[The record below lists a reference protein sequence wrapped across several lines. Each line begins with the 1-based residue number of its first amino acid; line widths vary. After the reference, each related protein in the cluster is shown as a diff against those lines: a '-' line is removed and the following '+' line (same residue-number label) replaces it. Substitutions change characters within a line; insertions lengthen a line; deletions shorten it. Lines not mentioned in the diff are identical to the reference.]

1 MDLTTIKKRLENCY
15 YYSAKECIKDFK
27 TMFTNCY
34 VYNKAGEDVVLMGQT
49 LEKVFLNKLQEM
61 PKEEVELPMPPTKGG
76 KGRKGKKGPRPS
88 LPRIGMSSST
98 PMMSLPPPSLG
109 MAAPVPPTLHPASY
123 LTPPVPGSTNL
134 PTTGMNPP
142 PPPVLQGRPFN
153 SNTNNDTNSP
163 FQRSMVPPNLTPAM
177 IPPPLM
183 PSSTPLRSSSS
194 ASKKGIKRK
203 ADTTTPLSHEQLY
216 YQSVSESK
224 SKPST
229 RRESGRPIKKPSKD
243 LPDTAQHVTKT
254 KSRGKMT
261 EQMKYCSK
269 IVNELLAKK
278 HEGYAWP
285 FYKPVDATALGL
297 NDYHDII
304 KTPMDLGTVKTKMDE
319 RRYRRPEDF
328 AADVRLIFTNCYKY
342 NPPEHDVVGMAR
354 KLQDVFEM
362 RYAKMPDEPPRGDS
376 DDSSG
381 SGSVSETESESDD
394 GSDSDEKARKLKILQ
409 EQLQKISQEIST
421 MSTLGGKKDKKKKK
435 DKELKPKAKKTRSK
449 SKDAFEF
456 KDEPDSGPSMATLGT
471 IPPSTNSST
480 GDSSVPSS
488 SNKKPK
494 SSVSSMKSN
503 STTAKPGQPAKR
515 PRTNSRNTKKP
526 KTAAAPAFDS
536 EDEDNARPMSY
547 DEKRQLSLDINK
559 LPGDKL
565 GRVVHIIQSRE
576 PSLRDSN
583 PDEIEIDFE
592 TLKPSTLRELESYVA
607 SCLRKKP
614 RKPNGKISFRL
625 NGYSRITNC
634 SLDTTVAAKPKAVG
648 KTKEEQHQEKKQELE
663 KRLKDVSG
671 QLGVPATVSPAKK
684 NSKKGKIFVVIGSL
698 PAIVSLKAKQC
709 RVSFMF
715 IQILM
720 HSQKRRTTLI
730 LKSLLILE
738 EETTLLQDYRLRVRA
753 PVIRTVLQVRL
764 LRVRQTRV
772 TLNQVRITTSSIEQ

>member
-1 MDLTTIKKRLENCY
+1 MASQGSIGAAVPSSSSSPMTSLPALPSTPNRSNAVPTSSSLSNNNHSTQAGHHPSSVNDLMSGSDVEEEPVYEAVNGIVQPPVVPSATKRHRNTNQLQFLLKNVMKIVWKHQFAWPFHQPVDCNKLRLPDYHKLIQHPMDLGTIKKRLENCY

-34 VYNKAGEDVVLMGQT
+34 VYNKAGEDVVLMAQT
-49 LEKVFLNKLQEM
+49 LEKVFLNKLADL
-61 PKEEVELPMPPTKGG
+61 PKDEVELPMPPLKGA
-76 KGRKGKKGPRPS
+76 KGRKGKKGVPRPS
-88 LPRIGMSSST
+88 FPRLASSSSST
-98 PMMSLPPPSLG
+98 GLTGLSPSLH
-109 MAAPVPPTLHPASY
+109 PPALHPASFPG
-123 LTPPVPGSTNL
+123 LQVPGSTNL

-142 PPPVLQGRPFN
+142 PPVLSRPFN
-153 SNTNNDTNSP
+153 NSNDTNNTT
-163 FQRSMVPPNLTPAM
+163 FQRQLVTPPSLTPGLV
-177 IPPPLM
+177 PPPLY
-183 PSSTPLRSSSS
+183 PSIPSSSTPLRSASSS
-194 ASKKGIKRK
+194 SKKGIKRK
-203 ADTTTPLSHEQLY
+203 ADTTTPLSYEQLFH
-216 YQSVSESK
+216 QSPHESK

-243 LPDTAQHVTKT
+243 LPDTAQHVTKGKT
-254 KSRGKMT
+254 KGKMS

-285 FYKPVDATALGL
+285 FYKPVDANALGL
-297 NDYHDII
+297 LDYHDII
-304 KTPMDLGTVKTKMDE
+304 KTPMDLGTVKAKMDE

-328 AADVRLIFTNCYKY
+328 AADVRLVFTNCYKY

-381 SGSVSETESESDD
+381 SGSVSETESDSAE
-394 GSDSDEKARKLKILQ
+394 GSDSDEKDKKLKLLQ
-409 EQLQKISQEIST
+409 EQLQKISHEISN

-449 SKDAFEF
+449 SKEDKFEF

-471 IPPSTNSST
+471 IPPSTNSSAGEST
-480 GDSSVPSS
+480 PSS
-488 SNKKPK
+488 SAKKNK
-494 SSVSSMKSN
+494 SSVSGLKGN
-503 STTAKPGQPAKR
+503 STAAKPGQPAKR

-526 KTAAAPAFDS
+526 KPPTTHAFDS
-536 EDEDNARPMSY
+536 EDEDNAKPMSY

-614 RKPNGKISFRL
+614 RKPNGKIIMLS
-625 NGYSRITNC
+625 
-634 SLDTTVAAKPKAVG
+634 
-648 KTKEEQHQEKKQELE
+648 
-663 KRLKDVSG
+663 
-671 QLGVPATVSPAKK
+671 
-684 NSKKGKIFVVIGSL
+684 
-698 PAIVSLKAKQC
+698 
-709 RVSFMF
+709 
-715 IQILM
+715 
-720 HSQKRRTTLI
+720 
-730 LKSLLILE
+730 
-738 EETTLLQDYRLRVRA
+738 
-753 PVIRTVLQVRL
+753 
-764 LRVRQTRV
+764 
-772 TLNQVRITTSSIEQ
+772 